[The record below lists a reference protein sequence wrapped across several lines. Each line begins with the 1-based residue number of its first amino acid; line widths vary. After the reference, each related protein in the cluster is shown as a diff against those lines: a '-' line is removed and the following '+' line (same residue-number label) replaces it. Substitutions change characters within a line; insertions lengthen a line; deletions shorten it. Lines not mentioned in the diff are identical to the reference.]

1 MQPFRGRNKT
11 LGYAEAIVRCFNKNT
26 HSLVILY
33 QYDIYI
39 YIYIYVCVCVSALPV
54 CFRGQ
59 PIIGLADIKHF
70 TDYQYRPF

>member
-39 YIYIYVCVCVSALPV
+39 YVCVCVSALPV
-54 CFRGQ
+54 CLHVYMCCKRVAMRK
-59 PIIGLADIKHF
+59 L
-70 TDYQYRPF
+70 